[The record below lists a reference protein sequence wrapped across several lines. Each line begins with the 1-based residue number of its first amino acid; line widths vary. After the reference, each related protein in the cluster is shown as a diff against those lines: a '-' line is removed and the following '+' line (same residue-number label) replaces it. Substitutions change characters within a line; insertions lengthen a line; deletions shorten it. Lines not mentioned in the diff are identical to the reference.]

1 MKLAKILK
9 HCRID
14 KPDRLRLA
22 DHDAAE
28 TFGLAIDKDDVKA
41 MLADGI
47 RRLAE
52 LQERLYAQDRWA
64 VLIVLQGM
72 DAAGKDSVIK
82 HVMSGVNP
90 QGCEIHAFKAP
101 SEQELQHDFL
111 WRAAVRLPRR
121 GQIGIFNRSYYEEV
135 LVVRVHPRVLAA
147 EKLAPQLA
155 GKDIWKHRFKE
166 IRAFEHHLVRNGTL
180 VLKFHLRISKEEQR
194 QRFLARLDEPAK
206 RWKFSMN
213 DVIER
218 KLWDK
223 YMDAYE
229 EHDPRNFDGLCA
241 LVRDPGRPQAC
252 GVADGRRGDHRGAG
266 RPQARVPEGPGQG
279 ARRTEEGGARAQGG
293 EAALTSPLA
302 SVHRLPL
309 KAYRSQS
316 RLTRRLL
323 FAATLGRRGQM
334 MAMRHQ
340 ISAMNRKALQ
350 ASSGAA
356 LILGGLLLLSA
367 P

>member
-1 MKLAKILK
+1 MEWGDDASETPVKVAKILK

-14 KPDRLRLA
+14 KPDHLRLA

-47 RRLAE
+47 HRLAG

-111 WRAAVRLPRR
+111 WRVVARLPRR

-223 YMDAYE
+223 YMGAYE
-229 EHDPRNFDGLCA
+229 DMIRETSTDYAPWYVIPADNKH
-241 LVRDPGRPQAC
+241 
-252 GVADGRRGDHRGAG
+252 VAWLTVAE
-266 RPQARVPEGPGQG
+266 AII
-279 ARRTEEGGARAQGG
+279 
-293 EAALTSPLA
+293 AALEGLKLEFPKVQGKALDELKKA
-302 SVHRLPL
+302 ERAL
-309 KAYRSQS
+309 KAEKQR
-316 RLTRRLL
+316 
-323 FAATLGRRGQM
+323 
-334 MAMRHQ
+334 
-340 ISAMNRKALQ
+340 
-350 ASSGAA
+350 
-356 LILGGLLLLSA
+356 
-367 P
+367 